1 MKDMNESSE
10 KEITELFNSIY
21 NSHTETIHNVI
32 SLSLSGSDFVI
43 QKNIPLIQ
51 DDRSNNKNRDVYSSA
66 NSPDYVFRF
75 DEKDN
80 RKSLVDICI
89 EFIQKFYKSN
99 LGKDLGN
106 GRIRPFSV
114 MLKKLNNNDPKIVLS
129 STLDI
134 IQIVA
139 PAIAQN
145 YLGLPM
151 MAIVATLVVIC
162 RNGIMDYINGNKTQ
176 I

>member
-1 MKDMNESSE
+1 MNESSE
-10 KEITELFNSIY
+10 KEITELFNIVY
-21 NSHTETIHNVI
+21 NSHIETIHNVI

-43 QKNIPLIQ
+43 QKNIPKKQ
-51 DDRSNNKNRDVYSSA
+51 NDESNNEYSA
-66 NSPDYVFRF
+66 FNSGGYLPVR
-75 DEKDN
+75 KSDN

-89 EFIQKFYKSN
+89 RFIQKFYKLN

-114 MLKKLNNNDPKIVLS
+114 MLRRLNNNDPKIVLS

-134 IQIVA
+134 VQIVA